1 MAKILLLEDSE
12 TMLKIIG
19 SVLNSKG
26 HQVTFCKTPMDA
38 LENLRREKYDM
49 IISDLVLPG
58 GTSGFDFI
66 KTVRNKPE
74 FDLVP
79 ILVITGQRMEKKD
92 VQRAIQVGGNAF
104 IVKPFNPDLFADKVN
119 EMLTTSLKSAKSV
132 DFKIL
137 NTLGLWE
144 ADVKI
149 VKLTDH
155 GMEIKSQL
163 LVPVDT
169 KIKIRS
175 ACFKEIGIEAPWLK
189 ILTCKRSAGAEG
201 YDITVKFVE
210 VTEKELGPIKNWIQN
225 SVKKAS

>member
-12 TMLKIIG
+12 TMLKIIS

-26 HQVTFCKTPMDA
+26 HQVTLCKTPIDA
-38 LENLRREKYDM
+38 LENLQREKYEL

-66 KTVRNKPE
+66 KTVRNKPT
-74 FDLVP
+74 FAHTP
-79 ILVITGQRMEKKD
+79 IMVITGQRMEKKD
-92 VQRAIQVGGNAF
+92 VEKAIQVGANGF
-104 IVKPFNPDLFADKVN
+104 IVKPFNPDIFAEKVAA
-119 EMLTTSLKSAKSV
+119 MLTTSLKSAKTV
-132 DFKIL
+132 DYSIL
-137 NTLGLWE
+137 NAVGLWE
-144 ADVKI
+144 ADLKI
-149 VKLTDH
+149 VKLTEQ

-169 KIKIRS
+169 KIKIQS

-189 ILTCKRSAGAEG
+189 ILACKRSAGTEG

-210 VTEKELGPIKNWIQN
+210 VTEKELNPIKAWIKN